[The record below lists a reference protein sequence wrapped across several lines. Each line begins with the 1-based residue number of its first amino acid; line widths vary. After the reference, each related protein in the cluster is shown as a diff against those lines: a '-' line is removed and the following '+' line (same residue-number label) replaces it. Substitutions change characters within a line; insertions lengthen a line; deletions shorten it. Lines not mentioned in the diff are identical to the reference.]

1 MAFVRKE
8 DCPSIIDNIC
18 QNLEAKFWGRT
29 YYVTCC
35 FDGIYSFKKKSYFM
49 GSLFRVHHL
58 KAHPNAPFLHKT
70 NSKIHR
76 NSD

>member
-18 QNLEAKFWGRT
+18 QNLEVKFWGEHTTRL
-29 YYVTCC
+29 VALMA
-35 FDGIYSFKKKSYFM
+35 FIHSRKKSYFM

-58 KAHPNAPFLHKT
+58 KAHLNAPFLHKT